1 MAVLRHVG
9 CGLCFRTAA
18 VLTLVSIALAVV
30 MILYTDM
37 RLRSRLDDIANTNTK
52 PENQL
57 EAETNVQTLVERMQ
71 ARLDMLDE
79 KARGVGREA
88 GDTLYYD
95 RCDLHATRDRAPP
108 LIVMATTM
116 GNSSADMKRKIRQ
129 NALRGF
135 MAQTPPTAVR
145 PMVFTDS
152 AQVIAEVRAEM
163 AKLDAAETTVLD
175 FEQEHGWPTFAG
187 MMKRAEAKAIELD
200 APFCKS
206 GCKLPHFVL
215 LLRLCRPTSQGAPL
229 LTVHWHADG
238 YANGDILFVRP
249 LQIHFTLGCDHKASR
264 SQGQKPCLRMQTED
278 LVVTLRLVRE
288 AMKSGFFIA
297 GETSQVRPNL
307 LYPPFSIRMF
317 SFPPGARNGQRTAS
331 SGMRREDGPGAN

>member
-229 LTVHWHADG
+229 LTMHWHADG

-264 SQGQKPCLRMQTED
+264 SKGQK
-278 LVVTLRLVRE
+278 TLPSNADRRFGRH
-288 AMKSGFFIA
+288 AS
-297 GETSQVRPNL
+297 
-307 LYPPFSIRMF
+307 
-317 SFPPGARNGQRTAS
+317 PGAG
-331 SGMRREDGPGAN
+331 GDGVWLLHRWRDIPGAPKPSLPAILHPYVFVSPWGEKWPTYSIQWHEKRRRPRG

>member
-57 EAETNVQTLVERMQ
+57 EAETSVQTLTLVERMQ

-206 GCKLPHFVL
+206 GSKLTHFVL
-215 LLRLCRPTSQGAPL
+215 ILCSFCARFVLILRVCRLTNQGAPL
-229 LTVHWHADG
+229 LTMALACG
-238 YANGDILFVRP
+238 RI
-249 LQIHFTLGCDHKASR
+249 C
-264 SQGQKPCLRMQTED
+264 
-278 LVVTLRLVRE
+278 
-288 AMKSGFFIA
+288 
-297 GETSQVRPNL
+297 
-307 LYPPFSIRMF
+307 
-317 SFPPGARNGQRTAS
+317 QR
-331 SGMRREDGPGAN
+331 